1 MSTHADKPSKRKAS
15 HLSDNFAKRFKHVG
29 HLYPQPVD
37 GNKIFSSEEARYGRI
52 TEVQLGSPV
61 VPFKSM
67 LLTDAL
73 PDLHMDDPCYAVEH
87 ISFTLGDV
95 ALVPGSFRTAT
106 EQLPTEFSRCAASI
120 VELTR
125 KVCYPDQPVFAFA
138 AREAQVDSGDSDD
151 EAPKDGKVESP
162 WTSTEAA
169 HINNVLLKNYWCS
182 FTHAQDRSFQHAV
195 GKFFLENYFK
205 HCVHAS
211 WIVIFRYSTA
221 PTPTAKISQ
230 GLLVW
235 GGVYENQFF

>member
-1 MSTHADKPSKRKAS
+1 M
-15 HLSDNFAKRFKHVG
+15 
-29 HLYPQPVD
+29 
-37 GNKIFSSEEARYGRI
+37 
-52 TEVQLGSPV
+52 
-61 VPFKSM
+61 
-67 LLTDAL
+67 
-73 PDLHMDDPCYAVEH
+73 
-87 ISFTLGDV
+87 
-95 ALVPGSFRTAT
+95 
-106 EQLPTEFSRCAASI
+106 
-120 VELTR
+120 
-125 KVCYPDQPVFAFA
+125 
-138 AREAQVDSGDSDD
+138 DSGDSDD

-235 GGVYENQFF
+235 GDVYENQFF